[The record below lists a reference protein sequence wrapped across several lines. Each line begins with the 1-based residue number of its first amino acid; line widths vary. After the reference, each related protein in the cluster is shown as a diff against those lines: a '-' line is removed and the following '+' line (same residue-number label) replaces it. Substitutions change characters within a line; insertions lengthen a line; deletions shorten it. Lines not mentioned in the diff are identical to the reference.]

1 MAVFRDISF
10 LWSMLH
16 IVALFLLLFE
26 PRYTWRSTLL
36 YGFTG
41 AVVMLVCNVMA
52 MFWLG
57 HGIIMGIAFFTCT
70 IPTLILFF
78 VLSKYRDGRFFF
90 LFCLTDTVCFWLL
103 QITNFLDR
111 LTGDTYIVM
120 LISRLVVFPIVEFL
134 FWKYLRRPFLELQ
147 RKMGKGWWL
156 FAAIGGTYYLL
167 IMFTSVPVGA
177 PMPDMVGVIRILL
190 VLLLMPLTYLT
201 IFRSLWRQIQVYE
214 SSQQLELQRRDYNA
228 ICQKVELGRIYRHD
242 MRHHLVALEGMLRQ
256 GDSAGAEE
264 YVQEL
269 GGKLAALTQT
279 VWCPHAAI
287 NAVLAG
293 YISQAEDARCRT
305 EVDVRI
311 PAELPYQEMDVCIL
325 LANTVENA
333 VNACRDVGEG
343 ERWIKL
349 KLELTENK
357 RLLLQVENGCP
368 TPVELDSSGLP
379 AAPSEGEHGIGLRSV
394 RSIVEKYSGLLR
406 SQWSDGCFCL
416 QATLFPPASL

>member
-1 MAVFRDISF
+1 M
-10 LWSMLH
+10 
-16 IVALFLLLFE
+16 
-26 PRYTWRSTLL
+26 
-36 YGFTG
+36 
-41 AVVMLVCNVMA
+41 
-52 MFWLG
+52 
-57 HGIIMGIAFFTCT
+57 
-70 IPTLILFF
+70 
-78 VLSKYRDGRFFF
+78 
-90 LFCLTDTVCFWLL
+90 
-103 QITNFLDR
+103 
-111 LTGDTYIVM
+111 
-120 LISRLVVFPIVEFL
+120 
-134 FWKYLRRPFLELQ
+134 
-147 RKMGKGWWL
+147 
-156 FAAIGGTYYLL
+156 
-167 IMFTSVPVGA
+167 
-177 PMPDMVGVIRILL
+177 
-190 VLLLMPLTYLT
+190 
-201 IFRSLWRQIQVYE
+201 
-214 SSQQLELQRRDYNA
+214 
-228 ICQKVELGRIYRHD
+228 ELGRIYRHD

>member
-1 MAVFRDISF
+1 MTIFRDVSF
-10 LWSMLH
+10 LWSMIH

-26 PRYTWRSTLL
+26 PRYSWRKTLL
-36 YGFTG
+36 FGFAG
-41 AVVMLVCNVMA
+41 AVTMLVFNVMA
-52 MFWLG
+52 MFWMG
-57 HGIIMGIAFFTCT
+57 HGIIMSIAFFTCT
-70 IPTLILFF
+70 IPTMALFF

-111 LTGDTYIVM
+111 MTGDTYVVM
-120 LISRLVVFPIVEFL
+120 LISRLAVFPVVEYL

-147 RKMGKGWWL
+147 RKMGRGWWL

-177 PMPDMVGVIRILL
+177 PMPDLVGVVRILL

-242 MRHHLVALEGMLRQ
+242 MRHHLVALEGMLHQ

-264 YVQEL
+264 YVHEL
-269 GGKLAALTQT
+269 GGKLASLTQA

-293 YISQAEDARCRT
+293 YLSQAGDIGCRT

-311 PAELPYQEMDVCIL
+311 PAQLPYHEMDVCIL

-333 VNACRDVGEG
+333 VNACRDIEEG
-343 ERWIKL
+343 ARWLNL
-349 KLELTENK
+349 KLELTGNQ
-357 RLLLQVENGCP
+357 RLLLLVENACP
-368 TPVELDSSGLP
+368 TPVALDSAGLP
-379 AAPSEGEHGIGLRSV
+379 AATSGGEHGIGLRSV
-394 RSIVEKYSGLLR
+394 RSIVDKYNGLLR
-406 SQWSDGCFCL
+406 SQWADGCFHL
-416 QATLFPPASL
+416 QATLFPPSSQ

>member
-1 MAVFRDISF
+1 MTLLRDLSL

-16 IVALFLLLFE
+16 VIALFLILFE
-26 PRYTWRSTLL
+26 SRFSWRTTLTVAFAVGGTLL
-36 YGFTG
+36 IANILLMYQ
-41 AVVMLVCNVMA
+41 
-52 MFWLG
+52 LG
-57 HGIIMGIAFFTCT
+57 NGILMRMAFFTCT

-78 VLSKYRDGRFFF
+78 ILSKYRDGRFFF
-90 LFCLTDTVCFWLL
+90 LFCMSDTLSFWVM
-103 QITNFLDR
+103 QITNLMDR
-111 LTGDTYIVM
+111 MAGDTYIV
-120 LISRLVVFPIVEFL
+120 LLVSRLILFPLVELL
-134 FWKYLRRPFLELQ
+134 FWRYLRRPFLELQ